1 MPNQFQIDQILNNP
15 VARYHMKRL
24 NIDNTDNLESVNET
38 SAVPMNITLSDRTS
52 EPLLIAAEN
61 ENIVYVNDR
70 RIPIIE
76 DSLTAK

>member
-1 MPNQFQIDQILNNP
+1 MITLK
-15 VARYHMKRL
+15 KRL
-24 NIDNTDNLESVNET
+24 NIDNTDNPESVNET
-38 SAVPMNITLSDRTS
+38 SAVPMNITTSDQIS
-52 EPLLIAAEN
+52 KPLLTAEEN